1 MTKMFSN
8 IWFWLENSRIFTIP
22 MSVFSWLVV
31 FTFAFYHGGNVL
43 NGILALIG
51 ICCGQLATNLFDD
64 YVDYKV
70 LTKKGTLLKQTKSK
84 CRYILEGKATLDDV
98 FNVVCIYC
106 AIAVIIGFYLF
117 LNTGFPVIIFAV

>member
-84 CRYILEGKATLDDV
+84 LK
-98 FNVVCIYC
+98 F
-106 AIAVIIGFYLF
+106 
-117 LNTGFPVIIFAV
+117 